1 MINILAKAKQA
12 NVVFFNSEKWTQ
24 ASHLKLQDEQ
34 TQEHGLLRS
43 FLRR

>member
-24 ASHLKLQDEQ
+24 ASHFKLQDEQ
-34 TQEHGLLRS
+34 TQEHSL
-43 FLRR
+43 FKFC